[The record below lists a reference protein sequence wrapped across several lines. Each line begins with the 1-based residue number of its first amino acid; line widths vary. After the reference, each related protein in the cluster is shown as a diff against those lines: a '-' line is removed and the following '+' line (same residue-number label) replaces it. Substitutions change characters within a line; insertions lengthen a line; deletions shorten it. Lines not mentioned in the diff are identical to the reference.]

1 MKMVKVMRCM
11 LVETYEGEQVY
22 YEMTMDSTGQC
33 RYRQE
38 GSDDWLTGLSFG
50 PIKEALN
57 QLIGKLNRIERDV
70 AYRERVK
77 QYLY

>member
-1 MKMVKVMRCM
+1 
-11 LVETYEGEQVY
+11 
-22 YEMTMDSTGQC
+22 MDSTGQC